1 MVVQHLYND
10 YEFDSPFLIVYIG
23 TSLFSIFLP
32 IRFCYERYGQLMIE
46 SQRRYCCKI
55 CHNNDENNEVV
66 IIPWKRYDDNVY
78 DEVDEDS
85 DSQELMLADPSSNE
99 NRRNGHQHL
108 NIDVSD
114 RTPSSYEPTQ
124 QHQHDIS
131 NTSLLSHQDHI
142 LMATKVAPLW
152 FLSNY
157 FYAMSLELTS
167 IASSTVLASMGSIF
181 SFGFATCSR
190 FGDEQVTRYKTL
202 GVILC
207 FMGGVA
213 TAWTD
218 VGGSANTNNADTDGN
233 MIISGEE
240 TIEGIQ
246 HHHNNNVLRVL
257 IPHVSDLVANNSNM
271 RSLLGDL
278 AGLTSAIGYGAYT
291 VLLRHLCPK
300 DESRMSMQLFFG
312 YIGLLNMV
320 VLLPVA
326 IYVIVSSNNRAD
338 IDASESDSIPSSE
351 EEGEEDS
358 STTENVHTTLTST
371 IFLFLILKGLL
382 DNVLSDYLWAR
393 AVILT
398 SATVASVGVGLT
410 IPMAFL
416 ADWFMGYS
424 SAGLGDVFGAIFVL
438 LGFVFVNINV
448 EKETPR
454 SSSREEDTVD
464 FEEELDDVV
473 RAEIIT

>member
-46 SQRRYCCKI
+46 FQRQYCCKI
-55 CHNNDENNEVV
+55 CHNNANNNHNNEVV
-66 IIPWKRYDDNVY
+66 IIPWKRYDVDVY

-85 DSQELMLADPSSNE
+85 DSQGLMLSDSSSNE
-99 NRRNGHQHL
+99 NRRRNGHQHL

-124 QHQHDIS
+124 QQHMP

-233 MIISGEE
+233 MILSGEE

-326 IYVIVSSNNRAD
+326 IYVIVSSNNQAD
-338 IDASESDSIPSSE
+338 IDDSESESIPSSE
-351 EEGEEDS
+351 EGDDS
-358 STTENVHTTLTST
+358 STKENVHTTLTWT
-371 IFLFLILKGLL
+371 IFFFLIL
-382 DNVLSDYLWAR
+382 
-393 AVILT
+393 
-398 SATVASVGVGLT
+398 
-410 IPMAFL
+410 
-416 ADWFMGYS
+416 
-424 SAGLGDVFGAIFVL
+424 
-438 LGFVFVNINV
+438 
-448 EKETPR
+448 
-454 SSSREEDTVD
+454 
-464 FEEELDDVV
+464 
-473 RAEIIT
+473 